1 MTLADDTEDRRVGG
15 PARRLMLATRFT
27 GIAPKMD
34 LSGHRIVFTHVGKTG
49 GTTLDHIIKVASRMR
64 GKRVWRP
71 RAWREQAASPSEH
84 IQELMP
90 LDVITDDKL
99 ATCDY
104 LSGHFPFGIH
114 ARSRRPCFYVTLL
127 RDPVAR
133 LLSNI
138 RFGLDRG
145 KWPRDTSVAALV
157 EQGRLIDNMQTRQL
171 AGIADRSTPCT
182 AKTLTAALDNL
193 RSHYAIVGVTERFD
207 DALKGMITL
216 LGWPDIAY
224 SNRQV
229 SKAPS
234 DPDLESRVR
243 EAAERYFEFD
253 MELHAYA
260 SQRPTPWSSSVVEGT
275 VTGSSRQDSIL
286 VTTPRFSLSDRPFA
300 LVPAAVFDTQ
310 IRLAVQ
316 QRGGEVVVV

>member
-1 MTLADDTEDRRVGG
+1 MEYRSAGG
-15 PARRLMLATRFT
+15 AGPRLMLATRLA
-27 GIAPKMD
+27 GIEPKRD
-34 LSGHRIVFTHVGKTG
+34 LSAHRIVFTHIGKTG
-49 GTTLDHIIKVASRMR
+49 GTTLDHIITVASRMR

-71 RAWREQAASPSEH
+71 RGWREDPVSPSEH
-84 IQELMP
+84 VQELMP

-99 ATCDY
+99 AACDY

-138 RFGLDRG
+138 RFGLDRR

-171 AGIADRSTPCT
+171 AGIADRSMPCT
-182 AKTLTAALDNL
+182 AQTLTTALDNL
-193 RSHYAIVGVTERFD
+193 RSQYAMVGVTERFD
-207 DALKGMITL
+207 DAVKGMITL
-216 LGWPDIAY
+216 FGWPDIAY

-243 EAAERYFEFD
+243 EAAERYFAFD

-260 SQRPTPWSSSVVEGT
+260 SARPTPWSPTFVEGT
-275 VTGSSRQDSIL
+275 VTGNLRQDSIL
-286 VTTPRFSLSDRPFA
+286 VTTPKFSFGDRPFA
-300 LVPAAVFDTQ
+300 LVPAAFFDTQ
-310 IRLAVQ
+310 VRPAVR